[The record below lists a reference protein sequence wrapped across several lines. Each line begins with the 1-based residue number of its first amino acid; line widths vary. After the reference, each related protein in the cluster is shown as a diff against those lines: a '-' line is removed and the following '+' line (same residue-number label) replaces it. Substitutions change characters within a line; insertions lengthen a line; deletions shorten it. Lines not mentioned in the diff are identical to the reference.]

1 MQYDASDMGGQHSDL
16 GTIVKMSQAI
26 SEEIVLEKLTQT
38 LLVTAVEHAEAKRGL
53 LILPDGEGQRIAAEA
68 TTGDKGVAV
77 RYIGEPPAPSALPG
91 SILKYV
97 LRTRED
103 VMLGDASVENPYS
116 ADDYI
121 ARSRVRSLLFLP
133 LVKQGTLHGVLYLEH
148 KLASHVFTPAR
159 VEVLKLL
166 ASQAATSLENARLY
180 ADLQASE
187 HRLRLAI
194 DSIPAIV
201 GRIDGSGSVI
211 EFFNKRWYDYIGATS
226 EESTEAQWM
235 AVVHPDDIPR
245 IVESWG
251 AARARGEPYEC
262 EGRMRRADG
271 VYRWFL
277 HRALPLRDE
286 QGRIVKWY
294 AIAHDIDDQRRA
306 EEKVRQD
313 ERELRLLVDFLP
325 QFISEL
331 NLDGTIHYSNRAGLE
346 YLGLTLDEL
355 TKGDHRAKMYH
366 PGDLAVVR
374 KAIARALSQGAPSE
388 LEARIRRHDGEYRWA
403 LIRYEPL
410 RDERGAIVR
419 WYATGIDIDDRKR
432 AEQRIRAE
440 NLALREEVDKA
451 SMFEEIV
458 GASAPLRAL
467 LSHVSKVA
475 PTDSTVLIT
484 GETGTGKELVAR
496 AIHKRSHRAA
506 RAFISIN
513 CAVIPSALIASEL
526 FGHEK
531 GAFTG
536 ALQRRLGRFELAEG
550 GTIFLD
556 EIGELPAETQ
566 VALLRVLQER
576 AFERVGGTD
585 VIHAD
590 VRVIVATNRDLSAAI
605 AAGTFRSDLFY
616 RLNVFPVEM
625 PPLRARTEDI
635 PMLVEYFIDRYASK
649 AGKRIRRVDQTTL
662 ELLRSYPWPGNIR
675 ELQNVIERAV
685 ILCETDT
692 LSVDENWL
700 PRSRAAALVPDGRLT
715 DAVQAHEKALI
726 ESALAECK
734 GRVSG
739 RHGAAA
745 RLGMPASTLDA
756 KIRSLKIDKHQY
768 TRR

>member
-1 MQYDASDMGGQHSDL
+1 
-16 GTIVKMSQAI
+16 
-26 SEEIVLEKLTQT
+26 
-38 LLVTAVEHAEAKRGL
+38 
-53 LILPDGEGQRIAAEA
+53 
-68 TTGDKGVAV
+68 
-77 RYIGEPPAPSALPG
+77 
-91 SILKYV
+91 
-97 LRTRED
+97 
-103 VMLGDASVENPYS
+103 
-116 ADDYI
+116 
-121 ARSRVRSLLFLP
+121 
-133 LVKQGTLHGVLYLEH
+133 
-148 KLASHVFTPAR
+148 
-159 VEVLKLL
+159 L
-166 ASQAATSLENARLY
+166 ASQAATSLENAHLY

-211 EFFNKRWYDYIGATS
+211 EFFNRRWYDYIGVTS
-226 EESTEAQWM
+226 EESTVAQWM
-235 AVVHPDDIPR
+235 AVLHPDDIPR
-245 IVESWG
+245 MVESWR
-251 AARARGEPYEC
+251 AAQERGEPYEC

-286 QGRIVKWY
+286 QGRILKWY

-366 PGDLAVVR
+366 PGDLAIVR

-410 RDERGAIVR
+410 RDERGEIVR

-432 AEQRIRAE
+432 AEQRIREE
-440 NLALREEVDKA
+440 NVALREEVDKA

-536 ALQRRLGRFELAEG
+536 ALQRRLGSIELADG

-556 EIGELPAETQ
+556 EIGDLPSDTQ
-566 VALLRVLQER
+566 LALLRVLQER
-576 AFERVGGTD
+576 EFERVGGTRSIR
-585 VIHAD
+585 VD
-590 VRVIVATNRDLSAAI
+590 VRVIAATNRDLNAAM
-605 AAGTFRSDLFY
+605 AGGAFRSDLFY
-616 RLNVFPVEM
+616 RLNVFPIEM
-625 PPLRARTEDI
+625 PPLRERQEDI
-635 PMLVEYFIDRYASK
+635 PLLVAYFVDRYVRK
-649 AGKRIRRVDQTTL
+649 AGKTIRNLDGPTL
-662 ELLRSYPWPGNIR
+662 EILQSYAWPGNVR
-675 ELQNVIERAV
+675 ELQNVIERSV
-685 ILCETDT
+685 IVCETET
-692 LSVDENWL
+692 LSVDESWL
-700 PRSRAAALVPDGRLT
+700 RRESHKAQLPVHPLAEELVARERQMIEAALAG
-715 DAVQAHEKALI
+715 
-726 ESALAECK
+726 SK

-739 RHGAAA
+739 PSGAAA
-745 RLGMPASTLDA
+745 KLGIPGSTLES
-756 KIRSLKIDKHQY
+756 KIKALGIRKDRFKGA
-768 TRR
+768 

>member
-1 MQYDASDMGGQHSDL
+1 
-16 GTIVKMSQAI
+16 
-26 SEEIVLEKLTQT
+26 
-38 LLVTAVEHAEAKRGL
+38 
-53 LILPDGEGQRIAAEA
+53 
-68 TTGDKGVAV
+68 
-77 RYIGEPPAPSALPG
+77 
-91 SILKYV
+91 
-97 LRTRED
+97 
-103 VMLGDASVENPYS
+103 MLDDASVENRYS
-116 ADDYI
+116 ADEYI
-121 ARSRVRSLLFLP
+121 ARSHARSVLCLP
-133 LVKQGTLHGVLYLEH
+133 LIKQGRLTGVLYLENN
-148 KLASHVFTPAR
+148 LASHVFTPAR
-159 VEVLKLL
+159 IAVLRLL
-166 ASQAATSLENARLY
+166 ASQAATSLENAQLY
-180 ADLQASE
+180 ADLRVSE
-187 HRLRLAI
+187 NRLRLAI
-194 DSIPAIV
+194 DTIPAV
-201 GRIDGSGSVI
+201 VASATPDGSPD
-211 EFFNKRWYDYIGATS
+211 FFNKRWLEYTGVTS
-226 EESTEAQWM
+226 DSSVGDQWEA
-235 AVVHPDDIPR
+235 VIHPDDLPHMLEVWSR
-245 IVESWG
+245 AQATGEAYESE
-251 AARARGEPYEC
+251 ARV
-262 EGRMRRADG
+262 RRADG

-286 QGRIVKWY
+286 QGAIIKWY
-294 AIAHDIDDQRRA
+294 VAAHDIDDQRRA

-313 ERELRLLVDFLP
+313 ERELRLLVDFVP
-325 QFISEL
+325 QVICEVSP
-331 NLDGTIHYSNRAGLE
+331 DGTLRYVNRAGLE
-346 YLGLTLDEL
+346 YFGLTLDEL
-355 TKGDHRAKMYH
+355 TRSGDPRVKIYH
-366 PGDLAVVR
+366 PDDLGLVR
-374 KAIARALSQGAPSE
+374 NEEDRALSMGTACE
-388 LEARIRRHDGEYRWA
+388 FEARMRRHDGVYRWFS
-403 LIRYEPL
+403 IRYEPR
-410 RDERGAIVR
+410 RDEPGRIVC
-419 WYATGIDIDDRKR
+419 WYGTGVDIDDRKR
-432 AEQRIRAE
+432 AEERVHGE
-440 NLALREEVDKA
+440 NLALREQVAQA

-496 AIHKRSHRAA
+496 AIHKRSPRAA
-506 RAFISIN
+506 RAFISLN

-576 AFERVGGTD
+576 SFERVGGTE
-585 VIHAD
+585 VIHVD

-605 AAGTFRSDLFY
+605 AAGSFRRDLYY

-635 PMLVEYFIDRYASK
+635 PMLVEYFIDRYSSK
-649 AGKRIRRVDQTTL
+649 AGKRIRGVDRTTL

-692 LSVDENWL
+692 LSVDESWL
-700 PRSRAAALVPDGRLT
+700 PRAPAGGGAPDGRLT

-726 ESALAECK
+726 ESALAASK

-739 RHGAAA
+739 RHGAAV

-756 KIRSLKIDKHQY
+756 KIRSLKINKHQFKD
-768 TRR
+768 R

>member
-1 MQYDASDMGGQHSDL
+1 MHCDASVMDDRHLDL

-26 SEEIVLEKLTQT
+26 SEEIVLEKLIHT
-38 LLVTAVEHAEAKRGL
+38 LLVMAVEYANAERGL
-53 LILPDGEGQRIAAEA
+53 LILPHGECQRIAAEA
-68 TTGDKGVAV
+68 TTGDEGIVL
-77 RYIGEPPAPSALPG
+77 RYVGEPAAPSALPG
-91 SILKYV
+91 SILTDV
-97 LRTRED
+97 LRRRED

-121 ARSRVRSLLFLP
+121 ARRRVRSVLCLP
-133 LVKQGTLHGVLYLEH
+133 LVKQGTLRGVLYLENT
-148 KLASHVFTPAR
+148 LASHVFTPAR
-159 VEVLKLL
+159 IEVLKLL
-166 ASQAATSLENARLY
+166 ASQAATSLENAHLY

-187 HRLRLAI
+187 HRLCLAI

-211 EFFNKRWYDYIGATS
+211 EFFNKRWYDYIGVTS
-226 EESTEAQWM
+226 EESTVAQWM
-235 AVVHPDDIPR
+235 AVLHPDDIPR
-245 IVESWG
+245 IVESWR
-251 AARARGEPYEC
+251 AAQERGEPYEC

-313 ERELRLLVDFLP
+313 ERQLRLLVDFVP

-331 NLDGTIHYSNRAGLE
+331 KLDGTIRYTNRVGLE
-346 YLGLTLDEL
+346 YLGRTLDEL
-355 TKGDHRAKMYH
+355 IRSRDHRAEWYH
-366 PGDLAVVR
+366 PDDLVTVR
-374 KAIARALSQGAPSE
+374 DAIARALSLGISCE
-388 LEARIRRHDGEYRWA
+388 VEARMRRHDGQYRWF
-403 LIRYEPL
+403 LIRFVPL
-410 RDERGAIVR
+410 RDELGEVVR
-419 WYATGIDIDDRKR
+419 WYGTGVDIDDRKR
-432 AEQRIRAE
+432 AEERVRGE
-440 NLALREEVDKA
+440 NLALREQVAQA

-496 AIHKRSHRAA
+496 AIHKRSPRAA
-506 RAFISIN
+506 RAFISLN

-556 EIGELPAETQ
+556 EIGELPAGTQ

-576 AFERVGGTD
+576 AFERVGGTE
-585 VIHAD
+585 VIHVD
-590 VRVIVATNRDLSAAI
+590 VRVIVATNRDLPAAI
-605 AAGTFRSDLFY
+605 AAGLFRRDLFY

-625 PPLRARTEDI
+625 PPLRERAEDI
-635 PMLVEYFIDRYASK
+635 
-649 AGKRIRRVDQTTL
+649 Q
-662 ELLRSYPWPGNIR
+662 
-675 ELQNVIERAV
+675 
-685 ILCETDT
+685 
-692 LSVDENWL
+692 
-700 PRSRAAALVPDGRLT
+700 
-715 DAVQAHEKALI
+715 
-726 ESALAECK
+726 
-734 GRVSG
+734 
-739 RHGAAA
+739 
-745 RLGMPASTLDA
+745 
-756 KIRSLKIDKHQY
+756 
-768 TRR
+768 